1 METLGVSLSLRQS
14 MSSKVGSINILIFLH
29 FFHIF
34 QVFVRVRP
42 VIDQDHEEDE
52 SANGTGNRGAKRK
65 QPYEHEVLSDIPFSF
80 PDLFERG
87 LSNSSSNGGSSFCD
101 DDVTKQALVAVE
113 PYKDRGGLKNRQKK
127 WKFGF
132 DHVFSPDHKQTD
144 VWTATEPLVQSAI
157 DGYNVCIFA
166 YGQTGS
172 GKTYT
177 MIGGSSKEEKGIIFR
192 GVEKIFQAKQE
203 LEASQHN
210 ISIEISVELLEI
222 YNENIRDLLT
232 LNKRQGTLRIVSND
246 VVGNV
251 CVTVDKEQEVYE
263 ILSLASSKRCVKAT
277 NSNIESSRSHMLFTL
292 HFVVKQDDKISRV
305 GKLHICDLA
314 GSERLDKSGCHMISD
329 GSLLKETQN
338 INKSLLCLS
347 TVIEKLQVKDSHIPF
362 RDSKLTM
369 LLQNSLG
376 GDSKTLAIV
385 CCNPLPEHFNESMS
399 SIRFAS
405 KVSRVELKALAKV
418 FL

>member
-1 METLGVSLSLRQS
+1 LCPL
-14 MSSKVGSINILIFLH
+14 
-29 FFHIF
+29 
-34 QVFVRVRP
+34 VFVRVRP
-42 VIDQDHEEDE
+42 VISEDLI
-52 SANGTGNRGAKRK
+52 SANSINDRGAKRK
-65 QPYEHEVLSDIPFSF
+65 QPHEHDIISDIPFSF
-80 PDLFERG
+80 PDFFERDQQ
-87 LSNSSSNGGSSFCD
+87 SNSFSKVNSPFCED
-101 DDVTKQALVAVE
+101 DITKQAIVAIE

-132 DHVFSPDHKQTD
+132 DHVFSPNHKQVD
-144 VWTATEPLVQSAI
+144 VWNASEPLVQSVI

-177 MIGGSSKEEKGIIFR
+177 MIGGSVNDKKGIVFR
-192 GVEKIFQAKQE
+192 AVEKIFQAKKD
-203 LEASQHN
+203 LEASQSS
-210 ISIEISVELLEI
+210 ISVKLSVELLEI
-222 YNENIRDLLT
+222 YNENIRDLLA
-232 LNKRQGTLRIVSND
+232 LNNRQDTLRMVSSD

-251 CVTVDKEQEVYE
+251 CATVEKEEDVYE
-263 ILSLASSKRCVKAT
+263 ILSFASSKRCVKAT
-277 NSNIESSRSHMLFTL
+277 NSNVESSRSHMLFTI
-292 HFVVKQDDKISRV
+292 HFVAYRSDNIMRV

-338 INKSLLCLS
+338 INKSLMCLS
-347 TVIEKLQVKDSHIPF
+347 TVIEKLQVNDSHIPF

-385 CCNPLPEHFNESMS
+385 CCNPLPEHFHESMS

-405 KVSRVELKALAKV
+405 KVSRVELKAMAKV
-418 FL
+418 SY